1 MAARKRSALQAY
13 LSQQYVDFDL
23 DHPTQR
29 LNSLYADF
37 SKLLV
42 LNPYGYNANVSY
54 WRSVILD
61 CNAHGVLGNTDYRL
75 AFDMEE
81 LSSHFLRPGL
91 GKPLALSCVVVRRIT
106 RALMQ

>member
-61 CNAHGVLGNTDYRL
+61 CNAHGVLGNADYRL

-81 LSSHFLRPGL
+81 LGSHFLRPGL